1 MCPVQEAASFR
12 SLESA
17 EFSAVLKHKHWSML
31 HMGCYVV
38 TVSSRTRGESKE
50 RKREGRKSCDQR
62 RALVSDF

>member
-17 EFSAVLKHKHWSML
+17 EFSAVLKHKHWSVL
-31 HMGCYVV
+31 YRLLGGNSVLKE
-38 TVSSRTRGESKE
+38 RGEAKE
-50 RKREGRKSCDQR
+50 RKRKGGKSCDQR